1 MLKRSYEKV
10 LFQMTDSEPAISH
23 FLLSYCVTKFS
34 QISKLQ
40 NARLIKR
47 NTKITALNIRGR
59 LK

>member
-40 NARLIKR
+40 NAR
-47 NTKITALNIRGR
+47 
-59 LK
+59 